1 MGLHVIAGSGP
12 IGSAVAAALL
22 ERGEQVTI
30 VTRSGSGPEG
40 TRRIA
45 GDLGGK
51 GGADLLT
58 EAAAGA
64 TAIYNCVNPAYHRW
78 ATDWPPIADA
88 LLLAA
93 ERTGA
98 VLAVTG
104 NLYGYGPVSAP
115 MTESTPAGAL
125 GTKGKVR
132 NTMTDNAFAAH
143 RAGRVRTFEARG
155 SDYLGGSS
163 MLSMIAFPAWR
174 AGKRALLPGPA
185 GVPHTFT
192 DVRDMAAMLV
202 TGVFDER
209 AHGRIWHVPSGEP
222 TTLGTVIRAA
232 ADRLGVPGKVLHLP
246 RWAVYAAGVTDP
258 FVRELRETQHQF
270 RGPFVM
276 DSTAAQQTFGL
287 RPHGF
292 DDSIGFDIARNW
304 AASPAARST
313 ARA

>member
-22 ERGEQVTI
+22 ERGEQVRI

-40 TRRIA
+40 TERIA
-45 GDLGGK
+45 GNLGGED
-51 GGADLLT
+51 GAALLS
-58 EAAAGA
+58 EAAHGA
-64 TAIYNCVNPAYHRW
+64 TAIYNCVNPAYHQW

-88 LLLAA
+88 LLTAT

-125 GTKGKVR
+125 GTKGRVR

-143 RAGRVRTFEARG
+143 RAGRIRTFEARG

-174 AGKRALLPGPA
+174 SGKRALLPGPTD
-185 GVPHTFT
+185 VPHTFT

-209 AHGRIWHVPSGEP
+209 AHGKIWHVPSGEP
-222 TTLGTVIRAA
+222 RTLGTVLRAA
-232 ADRLGVPGKVLHLP
+232 ADRLDLPGKVLPLP
-246 RWAVYAAGVTDP
+246 RWAVYAAGFTDP
-258 FVRELRETQHQF
+258 FIKELRETQHQF
-270 RGPFVM
+270 RRPFDM
-276 DSTAAQQTFGL
+276 DSTAAQRTFDL
-287 RPHGF
+287 KPHAF
-292 DDSIGFDIARNW
+292 DDSIAFDIARNW
-304 AASPAARST
+304 AA
-313 ARA
+313 